1 MNKATE
7 FDNWRR
13 GGNHY
18 VLRATADNKW
28 VGFQESV
35 ISALKSK
42 FEDDFYLVIWTNAN
56 KENDFY
62 KIPFKK
68 NGTDLFIWPILK
80 YG

>member
-35 ISALKSK
+35 INALKSK
-42 FEDDFYLVIWTNAN
+42 FDALVKSESVHN
-56 KENDFY
+56 
-62 KIPFKK
+62 
-68 NGTDLFIWPILK
+68 L
-80 YG
+80 